1 MLVLK
6 SLDINLLKREKT
18 TLFSFL
24 ALYSFLTIIIISI
37 VSFLYYD
44 FKKEIMLQEKRELLH
59 SYSNDLAMILKY
71 MHINFDTQ
79 RYYPR
84 DGRFNSAIYDSDK
97 QQIFSLLKNKRIEF
111 DKVSYIADDKIHYIA
126 RPESHYLGTKY
137 MIIEIDDDKLWLID
151 LKQNIMI
158 YGFLAFLFMF
168 GIGYFLLNLFLRPL
182 KDALMLLDR
191 FIKDTTHEL
200 NTPVSTIVTNME
212 MIDTDT
218 IDEKTAKKIK
228 RIDIG
233 AKTISNIYQDLTYL
247 TLNNK
252 IISQDESLDIAKTA
266 QQRVEYFKTIAQ
278 GKMVDIRLEIN
289 DHPVLVIDKNKFSKL
304 LDNLISNAI
313 KYNKIKGTIRVSV
326 NSNNITVQD
335 TGIGIEKEKISRMF
349 ERYTRFNKSAGGFGI
364 GLSIV
369 SIICDE
375 YNLDINIESELK
387 KGTKVTVSW

>member
-44 FKKEIMLQEKRELLH
+44 FKKEIMLQEKREMLH

-84 DGRFNSAIYDSDK
+84 DGRFKSAIYDSDK
-97 QQIFSLLKNKRIEF
+97 QQIFSLLNNHNIEF
-111 DKVSYIADDKIHYIA
+111 DKVSYIVDDKIHYIA
-126 RPESHYLGTKY
+126 QPESHYLGSKY
-137 MIIEIDDDKLWLID
+137 MIIEIDDDQLWLKD
-151 LKQNIMI
+151 VKYNII
-158 YGFLAFLFMF
+158 VYSFLAFLFMF
-168 GIGYFLLNLFLRPL
+168 GIGYFLLNLFLKPL
-182 KDALMLLDR
+182 KDALLLLDR

-200 NTPVSTIVTNME
+200 NTPVSTIVTNIE
-212 MIDTDT
+212 MINTD
-218 IDEKTAKKIK
+218 ILDEKTAKKIK

-247 TLNNK
+247 TLNNQ
-252 IISQDESLDIAKTA
+252 IISQDESLDIAKITE
-266 QQRVEYFKTIAQ
+266 QRVEYFKTIAQ
-278 GKMVDIRLEIN
+278 GKMVDIILNIKAN
-289 DHPVLVIDKNKFSKL
+289 PVIIMDKNKFSKL

-313 KYNKIKGTIRVSV
+313 KYNKIRGTITVSV
-326 NSNNITVQD
+326 NNSHITVED

-349 ERYTRFNKSAGGFGI
+349 ERYTRFDKSAGGFGI

-369 SIICDE
+369 SIICEE
-375 YNLDINIESELK
+375 YDLHINIESKLK
-387 KGTKVTVSW
+387 NGTKVTVSW